1 MNDKEKKQIDSIMRM
16 ANLIE
21 KQAGRA
27 VRPIRSDGY
36 VNLLNRYGTTKDTT
50 EHYQFEA
57 EPSVPDEALIEFY
70 EGNGL
75 FAKIIDT
82 PAEESIKHGFELEGI
97 KDQEVEDFCREALD
111 ELDWEETAMTAIKWA
126 RLFGGSI
133 AVLLVND
140 GKGLEEPLDWSN
152 ICSIDDIRV
161 YDRSLI
167 QPDYQS
173 MYQYDPDDPF
183 RTRGSRLGM
192 PEYYFITSRYGNF
205 TVHESRCLVF
215 QNGILPENS
224 TNSVYQ
230 LWGMPEYIRIKRAIR
245 DVELSHSCA
254 PKMLDKSVQAIYKM
268 KDLASELATEEGEG
282 KVLKRLQTIDMAR
295 GLMNSITIDSEGED
309 YDFRTFQFNGVSEI
323 IDTSCNYLSA
333 LTSIPQTILFGRSP
347 AGMNATGD
355 SDFENYYNF
364 VERIQKRMLRSNLR
378 YLLSIIFQAGI
389 ATGEIEEMPK
399 IKVRFNPLWS
409 MSELEQ
415 ADLELKKA
423 QTQQTKAQTT
433 QTYVDMQVID
443 PSEVRKKLSET
454 DEYDVEEVVPPED
467 EDLFSDEVMKQFLD
481 DPYAPL
487 TSEEGN
493 SPDAAPAATKL
504 PQDMTNEEIAQSE
517 DFELREQESGEVIN
531 NPIENEKTFSVGVLV
546 ISDGKVLTGTR
557 HNDFGYGLIC
567 GPGGHGELGET
578 PEQAA
583 FRETEEEF
591 GISPK
596 ELIPLGQGPVEED
609 TGLAPHI
616 FLCTD
621 YEGKPDNLDL
631 EMTDIQ
637 FRTLEEIAEMTDM
650 LFQPFA
656 DSLDLLKECIGI
668 ETFTK
673 DSRPLEDGG
682 AGSRNH
688 GHKGVPG
695 KIGGSA
701 PKGCSASAKSYEKHT
716 KTKEALKKASP
727 SKKADFLSKT
737 GVIPKNEIDDLKK
750 KVANGDEDAIKKLDE
765 YEEQYTD
772 MAEYGAEPKNIEVEM
787 RDNLKNM
794 SEDDMMEWIENAAY
808 ESIPDSLND
817 DSVAQRISYQMGM
830 CETPQ
835 VVCKEEFDD
844 FVKQNKAE
852 VIYRGV
858 EATNEISAEQMQRQ
872 MLYDTEG
879 TYYGGGIYGDGLYFS
894 TSKETA
900 DCYGETGTVT
910 KCALR
915 PDAKV
920 YKYDNAD
927 RNAWEEVGGETADVY
942 ALVKGYDAIRVNKG
956 SEDYLVILNRAA
968 LVAEDPMESQMD
980 SLINGNGE

>member
-1 MNDKEKKQIDSIMRM
+1 MNEKDSKQIDSIMRM
-16 ANLIE
+16 ADLIQ

-36 VNLLNRYGTTKDTT
+36 VNLLNRYGTSKDTS
-50 EHYQFEA
+50 EQYKFEA
-57 EPSVPDEALIEFY
+57 EPSVPDETLVEFY

-82 PAEESIKHGFELEGI
+82 PAEEAVKHGFELDDI

-126 RLFGGSI
+126 RLFGGAI

-140 GKGLEEPLDWSN
+140 GKGLEEPLDWSS
-152 ICSIDDIRV
+152 IRSIDDIRV

-192 PEYYFITSRYGNF
+192 PEYYFVTSRYGNF

-215 QNGILPENS
+215 QNGVLPENS
-224 TNSVYQ
+224 SNTVYQ

-245 DVELSHSCA
+245 DAELSHSCA

-295 GLMNSITIDSEGED
+295 GLLNSITIDSEGED

-409 MSELEQ
+409 LSELEQ

-423 QTQQTKAQTT
+423 QIQQTKAQTT
-433 QTYVDMQVID
+433 QVYVDMQVID

-454 DEYDVEEVVPPED
+454 DEYDVEEIVPPED

-481 DPYAPL
+481 DPYAPDDPN
-487 TSEEGN
+487 EGN

-504 PQDMTNEEIAQSE
+504 PQDMTDEDIAQSE
-517 DFELREQESGEVIN
+517 NIELQEQDSTEPTSIPTEAEH
-531 NPIENEKTFSVGVLV
+531 PFSVGVLV
-546 ISDGKVLTGTR
+546 ISDGKVLTGKR

-567 GPGGHGELGET
+567 GPGGHGEKGET

-596 ELIPLGQGPVEED
+596 ELIPLGKGPVEED
-609 TGLAPHI
+609 TRLTPYI
-616 FLCTD
+616 FLCTE
-621 YEGKPDNLDL
+621 YEGVPDNLDL
-631 EMTDIQ
+631 EMTDVQ
-637 FRTLEEIAEMTDM
+637 FKTLEELDEAADTM
-650 LFQPFA
+650 FQPFA
-656 DSLDLLKECIGI
+656 DGLEILKQCLDTTLFYGEP
-668 ETFTK
+668 
-673 DSRPLEDGG
+673 DSTQRLANTIAENMTNADDLPKSDGSIEDGG
-682 AGSRNH
+682 PGSGNYGHEGVAGQL
-688 GHKGVPG
+688 
-695 KIGGSA
+695 GGSA
-701 PKGCSASAKSYEKHT
+701 PSDGSTTAATNAVGKFSKSFGVN
-716 KTKEALKKASP
+716 LS
-727 SKKADFLSKT
+727 SKKIDPDKKFFT
-737 GVIPKNEIDDLKK
+737 GMRKNYYAAVDPDDP
-750 KVANGDEDAIKKLDE
+750 NTIHIN
-765 YEEQYTD
+765 
-772 MAEYGAEPKNIEVEM
+772 P
-787 RDNLKNM
+787 
-794 SEDDMMEWIENAAY
+794 
-808 ESIPDSLND
+808 
-817 DSVAQRISYQMGM
+817 SYFG
-830 CETPQ
+830 
-835 VVCKEEFDD
+835 K
-844 FVKQNKAE
+844 
-852 VIYRGV
+852 
-858 EATNEISAEQMQRQ
+858 EATNKINFNSLHKNASEESVIAHEIAHSIEKDVDVESIVSKASEKFVSENPNDEDVVYGKGFLPSQQIAGGKISRMAINSPHETFAEA
-872 MLYDTEG
+872 
-879 TYYGGGIYGDGLYFS
+879 F
-894 TSKETA
+894 
-900 DCYGETGTVT
+900 
-910 KCALR
+910 
-915 PDAKV
+915 
-920 YKYDNAD
+920 
-927 RNAWEEVGGETADVY
+927 ADVY
-942 ALVKGYDAIRVNKG
+942 ANGDKASSVSKDIVSIAK
-956 SEDYLVILNRAA
+956 
-968 LVAEDPMESQMD
+968 ESLD
-980 SLINGNGE
+980 GEKS